1 MLNYIIVTKIGA
13 ACYGGIFAVMKQK
26 FVTIVRPTHA
36 KSASGKWRQW
46 LFTVCKPERLIPM
59 NNSSLRAKRGV
70 TESPLLFPALC
81 KEFPPVNFY
90 FPEMLLSRLA
100 A

>member
-36 KSASGKWRQW
+36 KSASGKVEAVAIHGLQ
-46 LFTVCKPERLIPM
+46 T
-59 NNSSLRAKRGV
+59 
-70 TESPLLFPALC
+70 
-81 KEFPPVNFY
+81 
-90 FPEMLLSRLA
+90 
-100 A
+100 